1 MHWCVREGYAWAE
14 DIFQCEE
21 EGALQNANPEKV
33 SARAKKRGSSQ
44 LGTLGAGNHYCE
56 IQVVDKIFDQSAASA
71 MNLTPDQIVIMV
83 HSGSRGLGHQIAT
96 DSILTID
103 SDTACTD
110 TTSVPNR
117 ELSCTRIQS
126 EAGQSYL
133 QAMACA
139 GNFAW
144 ANRTYLHHLIRQAFA
159 QVFTTTPDDLDMH
172 LVYDVSHN
180 IAKVEQHTVD
190 GYPRTLL
197 VHRKGATRSFPP
209 FHPAVPVRQCSRSL
223 RSAAPTHVCVL
234 LVFLPRLR
242 MHVLHSSQVAYQ
254 SVGQPVLVG
263 GSMGTNSF
271 VMVGT
276 DTAMAETFGTTCHG
290 AGRAVSRH
298 SSHSLVHHDELVQR
312 LQGQGVTVCTAC
324 PKALVE
330 EAPEVYK
337 DVSEVVQVCHD
348 AGLSKLVARTRPLVV
363 IKG

>member
-209 FHPAVPVRQCSRSL
+209 FHPAVPV
-223 RSAAPTHVCVL
+223 
-234 LVFLPRLR
+234 
-242 MHVLHSSQVAYQ
+242 AYQ